1 MIRRMISSIPKTLLA
16 EVLSVVFFLVHMILV
31 RLFIAHGRQRS
42 TVNWQRSG
50 KHPGPNRHP
59 QARHFIRRPGR
70 CLLQTPQRARA
81 IALCWMLPN
90 NLVRFEAFSRAI
102 WFTHMY
108 IYAQHHIQ
116 RRRSHEVSCQHC
128 CCMNWHA
135 QWCTEPACIYLGTSS
150 DMISV
155 KIPDNSLPVQGLQLL
170 GALSRYVQFFAA
182 IM

>member
-1 MIRRMISSIPKTLLA
+1 MIHAECKTADTTHLSTSRMAIQLTKCTPLAIPKEWQEIAAVWTKHTNQRTKIADKGSHTMLEPKADQVSPKYEIIRRMISSIPKTLLA

-81 IALCWMLPN
+81 IALCWMLQN

-102 WFTHMY
+102 
-108 IYAQHHIQ
+108 
-116 RRRSHEVSCQHC
+116 
-128 CCMNWHA
+128 
-135 QWCTEPACIYLGTSS
+135 
-150 DMISV
+150 
-155 KIPDNSLPVQGLQLL
+155 
-170 GALSRYVQFFAA
+170 
-182 IM
+182 